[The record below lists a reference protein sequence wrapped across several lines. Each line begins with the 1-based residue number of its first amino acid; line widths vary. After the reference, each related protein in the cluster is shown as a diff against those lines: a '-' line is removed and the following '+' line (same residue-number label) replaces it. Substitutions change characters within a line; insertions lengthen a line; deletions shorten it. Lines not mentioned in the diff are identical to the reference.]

1 VSVPFD
7 LPRTLSP
14 SKVTSFR
21 DCALAF
27 RFNTIEHLPE
37 EPKVWTVKGTLVH
50 RVLEHL
56 FWYHGQ
62 GERTPD
68 AAAIELDRAWDA
80 LQSDPEYLAL
90 DLSPAEADDLR
101 TEAAAL
107 ISNYFALEDPNDI
120 TPIGIEL
127 LIEARLGGLRL
138 RGIIDRLDLTPDGE
152 LVVIDYKTGR
162 APSPAFEQS
171 KLIGVHIYALLCQE
185 VLGRKPV
192 QVKLLHLKEPT
203 VITAEPSDQA
213 LRGQRVKT
221 LAVWSAIERAC
232 AHEDFRPRTSPL
244 CNYCRFRDF
253 CPAYGGDPD
262 QAALVLGADVGADL
276 GAGVGASPGLEVG
289 AEVGAD
295 LGGAA

>member
-1 VSVPFD
+1 VPFD
-7 LPRTLSP
+7 IPRTLSP

-62 GERTPD
+62 GDRTPK

-90 DLSPAEADDLR
+90 DLPPAGADDLR

-107 ISNYFALEDPNDI
+107 ISNYFALEDPNAI

-232 AHEDFRPRTSPL
+232 EREDFRPRTSPL

-262 QAALVLGADVGADL
+262 QAALVLGADVGADVGAEIEAEVVAGV
-276 GAGVGASPGLEVG
+276 GAGVGAGLDG
-289 AEVGAD
+289 AT
-295 LGGAA
+295 